1 MMTDEINTIVYPLP
15 TNIRSYV
22 ASVNGYYT
30 IVLNDNLS
38 PEGRYRAYRHEMD
51 HIING
56 DFEKDQKADFIELRA
71 HKVETA

>member
-1 MMTDEINTIVYPLP
+1 MTTDDIKTVVYPLP
-15 TNIRSYV
+15 TNIKSYV
-22 ASVNGYYT
+22 VSLNGYYT

-51 HIING
+51 HILNG

-71 HKVETA
+71 HTGETA